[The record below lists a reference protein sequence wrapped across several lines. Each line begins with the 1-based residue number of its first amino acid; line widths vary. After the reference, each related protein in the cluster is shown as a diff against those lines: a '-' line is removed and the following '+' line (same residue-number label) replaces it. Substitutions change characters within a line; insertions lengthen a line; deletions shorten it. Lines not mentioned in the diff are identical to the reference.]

1 MVHSEQVLAL
11 SFLVARQDHLSQDG
25 SQTLVKAD
33 LVLILRD
40 VASRLVPDGL
50 VGLNCESLEEIFKFD
65 EDGVIVQTWV

>member
-33 LVLILRD
+33 LVLILSD

>member
-1 MVHSEQVLAL
+1 M
-11 SFLVARQDHLSQDG
+11 
-25 SQTLVKAD
+25 KAD

-40 VASRLVPDGL
+40 VARRLVPDGL

>member
-1 MVHSEQVLAL
+1 M
-11 SFLVARQDHLSQDG
+11 SFLVARQVHLSQDG

-33 LVLILRD
+33 LVLILSD